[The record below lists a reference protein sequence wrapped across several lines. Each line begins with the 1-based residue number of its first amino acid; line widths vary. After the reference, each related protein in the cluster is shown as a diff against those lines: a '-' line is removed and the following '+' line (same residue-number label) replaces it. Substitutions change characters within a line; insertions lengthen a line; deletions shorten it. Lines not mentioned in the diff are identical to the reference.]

1 MATIFTPFL
10 ADNSK
15 ESTACALGE
24 NFHVLG
30 LDFNRTKAV
39 ERHVR
44 GYVKPLADFGY
55 CRGVLGVPPNEHS
68 FGIGRNHFGK
78 LSGLTSR

>member
-10 ADNSK
+10 ADDSK

-44 GYVKPLADFGY
+44 GYVKPLADAGYFVRVFGI
-55 CRGVLGVPPNEHS
+55 PPNEHF
-68 FGIGRNHFGK
+68 FGVGRNHFGK